1 MTHSSKSKVVVQ
13 RGEVVWVHTV
23 PAPVWVSHKIVLTK
37 IVMLCRVAH
46 RRQILWSVGNPA
58 ESMLWTCKEISLR
71 CGISAL
77 CTKLWRSPDMDGQQ
91 VVHNFKERLNMQALI
106 IKWPI

>member
-1 MTHSSKSKVVVQ
+1 MVVQ
-13 RGEVVWVHTV
+13 RGEVDWVHIV

-58 ESMLWTCKEISLR
+58 ESMEWTCKEISP
-71 CGISAL
+71 
-77 CTKLWRSPDMDGQQ
+77 LWDIGTVHQ
-91 VVHNFKERLNMQALI
+91 VVVEPRHGWSTSGSQFQGKIEHAG
-106 IKWPI
+106 PDH